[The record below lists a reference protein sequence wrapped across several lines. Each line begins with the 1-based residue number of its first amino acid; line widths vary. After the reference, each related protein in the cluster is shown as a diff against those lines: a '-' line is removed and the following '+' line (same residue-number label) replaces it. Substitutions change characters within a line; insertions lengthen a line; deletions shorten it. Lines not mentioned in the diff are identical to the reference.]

1 MKLRNLLSKTL
12 LSRKKGLSNR
22 GFTLVELVVVVA
34 IVGILA
40 GVLIPS
46 IVGYIDKAEISAAE
60 QETNPYITAYQ
71 SWLIEKD
78 TLGYNVSTT
87 YRATS
92 DSSLQSNKD
101 YYKYNSST
109 SEYVKVDKP
118 LSSELSSYLEISK
131 AGKGFKEYCTEELGM
146 NINGSLNI
154 IGTMADSTG
163 FKYVTN
169 TGTYVVEYDAL
180 EGTLE
185 AEKLE

>member
-1 MKLRNLLSKTL
+1 MKFKNLLKKKN
-12 LSRKKGLSNR
+12 LSFKK

-46 IVGYIDKAEISAAE
+46 IVGYIEKAEISAAE

-78 TLGYNVSTT
+78 TLGYNVATV

-101 YYKYNSST
+101 YYKYDTVT
-109 SEYVKVDKP
+109 SEYVKVEKP

-131 AGKGFKEYCTEELGM
+131 AGKGFNEYCAEELGM
-146 NINGSLNI
+146 NINGSLKI
-154 IGTMADSTG
+154 IGTLKDSTG
-163 FKYVTN
+163 FKYVTK
-169 TGTYVVEYDAL
+169 TGTYEVIYDAR
-180 EGTLE
+180 EGTLD
-185 AEKLE
+185 AEKVE